1 MNAVRGLS
9 MTLVTV
15 LMWASLPLAMKQV
28 LQVLDPQSIVALRF
42 VVAALALGWW
52 LRRRGRLPDWRAVVR
67 GRRRWLFAI
76 GALGLAGNF
85 YLFSKA
91 LIYLTPEASQVLAQ
105 LSPFVLLFV
114 GAVFF
119 KEALGWHQWLGA
131 AVLFAGLLL
140 FFNRELPFLFAGRNA
155 ALVGIAL
162 SVCASLVW
170 VSYGLVQKVLLR
182 DFAGPQVLWVLYV
195 GSALLA
201 LPFAHWRLFAG
212 LNGYQWLCLA
222 YCCINTP
229 IAYGAF
235 AEALACWDVSKV
247 SATITLVPLFTMV
260 FTEAAFALW
269 PQYFA
274 EPDLNALA
282 YAGAALVVG
291 GALLSVLGQHW
302 FGRAR

>member
-1 MNAVRGLS
+1 MNATRGLA

-28 LQVLDPQSIVALRF
+28 LRVLDPQSLVALRF
-42 VVAALALGWW
+42 VVATLVLGWF
-52 LRRRGRLPDWRAVVR
+52 LQQRGRLPDWRALLQ

-76 GALGLAGNF
+76 GMLGLAGNF
-85 YLFSKA
+85 FLFSKA

-105 LSPFVLLFV
+105 LSPFILLFA

-119 KEALGWHQWLGA
+119 QEKLGAHQWWGA
-131 AVLFAGLLL
+131 LVLFAGLLL
-140 FFNRELPFLFAGRNA
+140 FFNRELPYLFAGENA
-155 ALVGIAL
+155 ALLGIVL

-182 DFAGPQVLWVLYV
+182 DFSAPQVLFVLYG
-195 GSALLA
+195 GSALLT
-201 LPFAHWRLFAG
+201 LPFAHWAMFAG
-212 LNGYQWLCLA
+212 LDGYQWLCLA

-247 SATITLVPLFTMV
+247 SATITMVPLFTMV
-260 FTEAAFALW
+260 FTEVAFWLW
-269 PQYFA
+269 PGVFA

-282 YAGAALVVG
+282 YAGAAMVVA
-291 GALLSVLGQHW
+291 GALCSVLGGVKHK
-302 FGRAR
+302 R

>member
-1 MNAVRGLS
+1 MNAARGLA

-28 LQVLDPQSIVALRF
+28 LRVLDPQSVVAVRF
-42 VVAALALGWW
+42 VVATLVLGWF
-52 LRRRGRLPDWRAVVR
+52 LRRRGRLPDWRALLH
-67 GRRRWLFAI
+67 GKRRWLFVI

-105 LSPFVLLFV
+105 LSPFILLFA

-119 KEALGWHQWLGA
+119 HEKLGAHQWWGA
-131 AVLFAGLLL
+131 LVLFAGLLL
-140 FFNRELPFLFAGRNA
+140 FFNRELPHLFAGENT
-155 ALVGIAL
+155 ALLGIVL
-162 SVCASLVW
+162 SISASLVW

-182 DFAGPQVLWVLYV
+182 DFSAPQVLFVLYG
-195 GSALLA
+195 GSALLT
-201 LPFAHWRLFAG
+201 LPFAHWAMFAG
-212 LNGYQWLCLA
+212 LDGYQWLCLA

-247 SATITLVPLFTMV
+247 SATITMVPLFTMV
-260 FTEAAFALW
+260 FTEAAFWLW
-269 PQYFA
+269 PGVFA
-274 EPDLNALA
+274 EPDLNGLA
-282 YAGAALVVG
+282 YAGAAMVVA
-291 GALLSVLGQHW
+291 GALCSVLG
-302 FGRAR
+302 GAVRKR